1 MTLNTER
8 RWDQIGAVV
17 VVLLLILGVLVYAYT
32 HRPSTPPSSPIAGL
46 SSVNTTAVPAGA
58 LVVAAGDSS
67 EAEKQ
72 MAMYQ
77 CDGIDDQA
85 EIATALG
92 SLPPGAGT
100 VVLLGGTFHVTDEIV
115 LPTGTTLL
123 GQGPDRTT
131 IEVTGYYKPIIL
143 SNNNCTLGGFK
154 LINRGFVLVTG
165 SHSTIQNITATTF
178 QSGDVEA
185 NGAFFVFA
193 KNRVVEDVEFRNCI
207 AVDCGIHGFNV
218 NGDGAPKTTKNLRYI
233 DCAAI
238 RCGNANTSA
247 VWTTGFDFHESNDLI
262 GLKVI
267 RCLAEDNWESGF
279 HFEPGGQVTP
289 RTQSED
295 IVMED
300 CISKDNGQRN
310 TREESF
316 FKSGYFVHRTAILTN
331 CTSINNQNCGFWTW
345 GGDAVTFNNCTDDGS
360 ANGFS
365 VGRSSEEIT
374 YNNCV
379 SMNATVRGIY
389 SFAANHIVFNNFRLV
404 TPKNATG
411 SISLGYRDG
420 DAETQYPVT
429 DCTFDVICTG
439 VDPATAVI
447 QKDTLRNTLN
457 IR

>member
-1 MTLNTER
+1 MTMNTER
-8 RWDQIGAVV
+8 RWDRIGVAV
-17 VVLLLILGVLVYAYT
+17 VVLLLITGVLVYAYT
-32 HRPSTPPSSPIAGL
+32 HRHAAPPTPVPAPPTA
-46 SSVNTTAVPAGA
+46 TTPAVPAGA
-58 LVVAAGDSS
+58 LAVAAGDSS

-72 MAMYQ
+72 TAVYQ
-77 CDGIDDQA
+77 CDGVDDQA
-85 EIATALG
+85 EIAAALAAVPTDG
-92 SLPPGAGT
+92 GI
-100 VVLLGGTFHVTDEIV
+100 VVLLGGTFHITDEIV

-131 IEVTGYYKPIIL
+131 IEVTGYYKPLIL

-165 SHSTIQNITATTF
+165 SHSTVHNITATTF
-178 QSGDVEA
+178 QTGDAEA

-233 DCAAI
+233 DCSAI
-238 RCGNANTSA
+238 RCGNADSSA

-262 GLKVI
+262 GLRVI

-310 TREESF
+310 TLPESF
-316 FKSGYFVHRTAILTN
+316 FKSGYFIHRTAVLTN

-360 ANGFS
+360 ANAFS
-365 VGRSSEEIT
+365 VGRTSEEIT

-379 SMNATVRGIY
+379 STNATKRGIY
-389 SFAANHIVFNNFRLV
+389 SFAATKIAFNNFSLV

-420 DAETQYPVT
+420 DAEKQYPVT
-429 DCTFDVICTG
+429 DCTFDVTCTG
-439 VDPATAVI
+439 VDPATVVME
-447 QKDTLRNTLN
+447 KDTLRNTMN

>member
-1 MTLNTER
+1 MTMNTER
-8 RWDQIGAVV
+8 RWDRIGVAV
-17 VVLLLILGVLVYAYT
+17 VVLLLITGVLVYAYT
-32 HRPSTPPSSPIAGL
+32 HRHAAPPTPVPAPP
-46 SSVNTTAVPAGA
+46 TTTTPAVPAGA
-58 LVVAAGDSS
+58 LAVAAGDSS

-72 MAMYQ
+72 TAVYQ
-77 CDGIDDQA
+77 CDGVDDQA
-85 EIATALG
+85 EIAAALG
-92 SLPPGAGT
+92 SVPTDGGI
-100 VVLLGGTFHVTDEIV
+100 VVLLGGTFHITDEIV
-115 LPTGTTLL
+115 LPTGTTLI

-131 IEVTGYYKPIIL
+131 IEVTGYYKPLIL
-143 SNNNCTLGGFK
+143 SNNNCTLGGFR

-165 SHSTIQNITATTF
+165 SHSTVHNITATTF
-178 QSGDVEA
+178 QSGDAEA

-233 DCAAI
+233 DCSAI
-238 RCGNANTSA
+238 RCGNADSSA

-262 GLKVI
+262 GLRVI

-300 CISKDNGQRN
+300 CISRDNGQRN
-310 TREESF
+310 TLPESF
-316 FKSGYFVHRTAILTN
+316 FKSGYFIHRTAVLTN

-365 VGRSSEEIT
+365 VGRTSEEIT

-379 SMNATVRGIY
+379 STNATKRGIY
-389 SFAANHIVFNNFRLV
+389 SFAATKIAFNNFRLV

-420 DAETQYPVT
+420 DEVKQYPVT
-429 DCTFDVICTG
+429 DCTFDVTCTG
-439 VDPATAVI
+439 VDPAAVVME
-447 QKDTLRNTLN
+447 KDTLRNTMN

>member
-1 MTLNTER
+1 MTLNTEL
-8 RWDQIGAVV
+8 RWDKIGVV
-17 VVLLLILGVLVYAYT
+17 IVVILLVLGVLVYAYT
-32 HRPSTPPSSPIAGL
+32 HRHVAQPTTPVTEVP
-46 SSVNTTAVPAGA
+46 VTTTATLPDGA

-72 MAMYQ
+72 KATYQ
-77 CDGIDDQA
+77 CDGVDDQA
-85 EIATALG
+85 EISTALG
-92 SLPPGAGT
+92 ALPSGSGT
-100 VVLLGGTFHVTDEIV
+100 VVLLGGTFHVTDEII

-131 IEVTGYYKPIIL
+131 IEVTGYYKPIVL
-143 SNNNCTLGGFK
+143 SDDNCTLGGFK
-154 LINRGFVLVTG
+154 LTNRGFVLVTG
-165 SHSTIQNITATTF
+165 SHNTIQNITATTF
-178 QSGDVEA
+178 QSGEVEA

-193 KNRVVEDVEFRNCI
+193 KNRVVEDVEFRNCT

-218 NGDGAPKTTKNLRYI
+218 NGDGSPKTTKNLRYI
-233 DCAAI
+233 DCSAI
-238 RCGNANTSA
+238 RCGNANSSA
-247 VWTTGFDFHESNDLI
+247 TWTTGFDFHESNDLL
-262 GLKVI
+262 GLQVI

-289 RTQSED
+289 RTQSAD
-295 IVMED
+295 IVMQD
-300 CISKDNGQRN
+300 CISRDNGQRN
-310 TREESF
+310 TLPDSF
-316 FKSGYFVHRTAILTN
+316 FKSGYFIHRTAVLTN

-360 ANGFS
+360 ANAFS
-365 VGRSSEEIT
+365 VGRTSEDIT

-379 SMNATVRGIY
+379 STNATQRGIY
-389 SFAANHIVFNNFRLV
+389 SFAATKIAFNNFSLV

-420 DAETQYPVT
+420 DTENKYPVT
-429 DCTFDVICTG
+429 DCTFDVTCTG
-439 VDPATAVI
+439 VDPAGVVI